1 MHMKSAKIAESN
13 PYLKGRRFLA
23 EVFVR
28 TVESSTAIEGVR
40 LELSSLVVK
49 PSTTKRL
56 A

>member
-1 MHMKSAKIAESN
+1 MKTATLAESN
-13 PYLKGRRFLA
+13 PFLKGQRALA

-40 LELSSLVVK
+40 LKLSSLVVK